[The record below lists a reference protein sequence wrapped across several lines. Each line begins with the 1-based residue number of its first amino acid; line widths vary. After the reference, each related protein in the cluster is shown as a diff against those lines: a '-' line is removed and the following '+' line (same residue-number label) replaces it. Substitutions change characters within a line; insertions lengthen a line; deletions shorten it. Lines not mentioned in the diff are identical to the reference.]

1 MDGKERQR
9 IYNLLGKVNDE
20 DRNSLCCLLIKAGYA
35 ARIGKER
42 PNGKGQTKYFVE
54 YWEEE
59 NSNDNR

>member
-1 MDGKERQR
+1 MERQR
-9 IYNLLGKVNDE
+9 IDNLLSKLNDE

-54 YWEEE
+54 YWEE
-59 NSNDNR
+59 NSNENR